1 MMISAEK
8 RASSW
13 LTVLPIAEHGFAL
26 HKGAFRDALCLRYGW
41 HPSLLPSHC
50 VCSQRFTV
58 EHSLSCSRGGFPSI
72 RHNEIRD
79 LTAELMSEV
88 CYGVG
93 IEPDLQPI
101 TEEHLSLK
109 SANKE
114 DEARLDIVVENFW
127 GKDRQRAF
135 FDIRV
140 FNHFA
145 QSHCNNPP

>member
-1 MMISAEK
+1 MNTYPLNLLYIHEYNYISTGSCCVRIK
-8 RASSW
+8 
-13 LTVLPIAEHGFAL
+13 
-26 HKGAFRDALCLRYGW
+26 Y
-41 HPSLLPSHC
+41 LLPSHC
-50 VCSQRFTV
+50 VCGQRLTV
-58 EHSLSCSRGGFPSI
+58 EHALSCSRGGFPSI

-93 IEPDLQPI
+93 IEPGLQPI

-114 DEARLDIVVENFW
+114 DGARLDIVAENFW

-135 FDIRV
+135 FDIWV
-140 FNHFA
+140 FNPFA
-145 QSHCNNPP
+145 QSHCNNPLEKCHRRQEMEKKKKV